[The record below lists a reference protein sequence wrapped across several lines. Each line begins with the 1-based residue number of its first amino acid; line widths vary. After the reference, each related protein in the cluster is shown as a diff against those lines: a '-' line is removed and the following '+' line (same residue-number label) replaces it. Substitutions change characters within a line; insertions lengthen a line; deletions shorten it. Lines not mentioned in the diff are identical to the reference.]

1 MNELLTVLASGTVG
15 AVGGAVITL
24 RSRLAKASPASPQQ
38 PPAQR
43 TPSPP
48 RVPTS
53 DAEILPQFLRDVRDL
68 WNADESIYW
77 RWVEERQVL
86 VPDAWSTEGEPRPR
100 FFDMIGWGPLVRWS
114 AEEDRP
120 HFGGDVGG
128 SPMIAV
134 APVRSD
140 RLHGVITVAS
150 ARGILV
156 DREYARGW
164 IVRFASQVASLVALL
179 ERAAPIPGPTLM
191 TDEAGNNLRSTIS
204 SR

>member
-15 AVGGAVITL
+15 AVGGAILTL
-24 RSRLAKASPASPQQ
+24 RGRQALAAEPSKPA
-38 PPAQR
+38 PPLAPR
-43 TPSPP
+43 APSPP
-48 RVPTS
+48 RIPTT
-53 DAEILPQFLRDVRDL
+53 DAEILPQFLRDMRDL

-86 VPDAWSTEGEPRPR
+86 VPDSWSTEGELRPR
-100 FFDMIGWGPLVRWS
+100 FFDMIGWGPLVRWA

-140 RLHGVITVAS
+140 RLYGVVTVAS
-150 ARGILV
+150 ARGIAV

-164 IVRFASQVASLVALL
+164 IVRFASQVASLVSLLDRATPLPKSSHGKGAL
-179 ERAAPIPGPTLM
+179 EM
-191 TDEAGNNLRSTIS
+191 S
-204 SR
+204 

>member
-1 MNELLTVLASGTVG
+1 LNELLTVLASGTVG
-15 AVGGAVITL
+15 AVGGAILTL
-24 RSRLAKASPASPQQ
+24 RGRQALAAEPSKPA
-38 PPAQR
+38 PPAAPR
-43 TPSPP
+43 APSPP
-48 RVPTS
+48 RIPTT
-53 DAEILPQFLRDVRDL
+53 DAEILPQFLRDMRDL

-86 VPDAWSTEGEPRPR
+86 VPDSWSTEGELRPR
-100 FFDMIGWGPLVRWS
+100 FFDMIGWGPLVRWA

-140 RLHGVITVAS
+140 RLYGVVTVAS
-150 ARGILV
+150 ARGIAV

-164 IVRFASQVASLVALL
+164 IVRFASQVASLVSLLDRATPLPKSSHGKGAL
-179 ERAAPIPGPTLM
+179 EM
-191 TDEAGNNLRSTIS
+191 S
-204 SR
+204 

>member
-15 AVGGAVITL
+15 AVGGAVLTL
-24 RSRLAKASPASPQQ
+24 RNRQAIVAPPPTLAP
-38 PPAQR
+38 PPAPR
-43 TPSPP
+43 APAPP
-48 RVPTS
+48 RVPTT
-53 DAEILPQFLRDVRDL
+53 DAEILPQFLRDMRDL

-100 FFDMIGWGPLVRWS
+100 FFDMIGWGPLVRWA

-140 RLHGVITVAS
+140 RLYGVVTVAS

-164 IVRFASQVASLVALL
+164 IVRFASQVASLVSLL
-179 ERAAPIPGPTLM
+179 ERATPLSEPSLVA
-191 TDEAGNNLRSTIS
+191 DA
-204 SR
+204 

>member
-15 AVGGAVITL
+15 AVGGAVLTL
-24 RSRLAKASPASPQQ
+24 RNRQAIIAPPSTPAP
-38 PPAQR
+38 PPAPR
-43 TPSPP
+43 APAPP
-48 RVPTS
+48 RIPTT
-53 DAEILPQFLRDVRDL
+53 DAEILPQFLRDMRDL

-100 FFDMIGWGPLVRWS
+100 FFDMIGWGPLVRWA

-140 RLHGVITVAS
+140 RLYGVVTVAS

-164 IVRFASQVASLVALL
+164 IVRFASQVASVVSLL
-179 ERAAPIPGPTLM
+179 ERATPLSEPSLVA
-191 TDEAGNNLRSTIS
+191 DA
-204 SR
+204 

>member
-1 MNELLTVLASGTVG
+1 VNELLTVLASGTVG
-15 AVGGAVITL
+15 AISGAALTL
-24 RSRLAKASPASPQQ
+24 RSAKHASIAELAAPV
-38 PPAQR
+38 PP
-43 TPSPP
+43 PP
-48 RVPTS
+48 LHRAPLPPMVPTS
-53 DAEILPQFLRDVRDL
+53 DADILPQFLRDIRDL

-86 VPDAWSTEGEPRPR
+86 LPGAWSTEGEPRPR

-140 RLHGVITVAS
+140 RLYGVITVAS

-156 DREYARGW
+156 EREYARGW
-164 IVRFASQVASLVALL
+164 IVRFASQMASLVSLI
-179 ERAAPIPGPTLM
+179 ERAEPAPEPSLANA
-191 TDEAGNNLRSTIS
+191 DA
-204 SR
+204 

>member
-1 MNELLTVLASGTVG
+1 MNELLTVLTSGTIG
-15 AVGGAVITL
+15 AIGGAALTVRTAMRASADAPAPTL
-24 RSRLAKASPASPQQ
+24 RHPVP
-38 PPAQR
+38 R
-43 TPSPP
+43 TSSPP
-48 RVPTS
+48 TVPTS
-53 DAEILPQFLRDVRDL
+53 DAEILPQFLRDMRDL

-77 RWVEERQVL
+77 RWDEERQVL
-86 VPDAWSTEGEPRPR
+86 VPSAWSTEGEPRPR
-100 FFDMIGWGPLVRWS
+100 FFDMIGWGPLVRWA

-140 RLHGVITVAS
+140 RLYGVITVAS

-164 IVRFASQVASLVALL
+164 IVRFASQVASLVSLL
-179 ERAAPIPGPTLM
+179 ERATPAPARASTLANA
-191 TDEAGNNLRSTIS
+191 DA
-204 SR
+204 

>member
-1 MNELLTVLASGTVG
+1 VNELLTVLASGTVG
-15 AVGGAVITL
+15 AVGGAVLTL
-24 RSRLAKASPASPQQ
+24 RTRTTNVAEPPKPSPLIVRA
-38 PPAQR
+38 
-43 TPSPP
+43 PSPP
-48 RVPTS
+48 RLPTS
-53 DAEILPQFLRDVRDL
+53 DAEILPQFLRDMRDL

-86 VPDAWSTEGEPRPR
+86 VPSAWSTEGEPRPR
-100 FFDMIGWGPLVRWS
+100 FFDMIGWGPLVRWA

-140 RLHGVITVAS
+140 RLYGVVTVAS
-150 ARGILV
+150 ARGIMV

-164 IVRFASQVASLVALL
+164 IVRFASQVASLISLL
-179 ERAAPIPGPTLM
+179 ERATPMPEQQRLANA
-191 TDEAGNNLRSTIS
+191 DA
-204 SR
+204 

>member
-1 MNELLTVLASGTVG
+1 MSGALEVNELLTVLASGTVG
-15 AVGGAVITL
+15 AVGGAVLTL
-24 RSRLAKASPASPQQ
+24 RSRNATLAPSTTPTPASPIVR
-38 PPAQR
+38 A
-43 TPSPP
+43 PSPP
-48 RVPTS
+48 KIPTS
-53 DAEILPQFLRDVRDL
+53 DAEILPQFLRDMRDL

-86 VPDAWSTEGEPRPR
+86 VPSAWSTEGEPRPR
-100 FFDMIGWGPLVRWS
+100 FFDMIGWGPLVRWA

-140 RLHGVITVAS
+140 RLYGVVTVAS
-150 ARGILV
+150 GRGIMV

-164 IVRFASQVASLVALL
+164 IVRFASQVASLVSLL
-179 ERAAPIPGPTLM
+179 ERAAPLPEQQRLANA
-191 TDEAGNNLRSTIS
+191 DA
-204 SR
+204 

>member
-1 MNELLTVLASGTVG
+1 MRGALEVNELLTVLASGTVG
-15 AVGGAVITL
+15 AVGGAVLTL
-24 RSRLAKASPASPQQ
+24 RSRTATLATSPTPT
-38 PPAQR
+38 PAPTIVR
-43 TPSPP
+43 APSPP
-48 RVPTS
+48 KIPAS
-53 DAEILPQFLRDVRDL
+53 DAEILPQFLRDMRDL

-86 VPDAWSTEGEPRPR
+86 VPSAWSTEGESRPR
-100 FFDMIGWGPLVRWS
+100 FFDMIGWGPLVRWA

-140 RLHGVITVAS
+140 RLYGVVTVAS
-150 ARGILV
+150 GRGIMV

-164 IVRFASQVASLVALL
+164 IVRFASQVASLVSLL
-179 ERAAPIPGPTLM
+179 ERATPIPDQQRLANA
-191 TDEAGNNLRSTIS
+191 DA
-204 SR
+204 

>member
-15 AVGGAVITL
+15 AVGGAVLTL
-24 RSRLAKASPASPQQ
+24 RNRHALIAEPAAPTP
-38 PPAQR
+38 PPAPR
-43 TPSPP
+43 APAPP
-48 RVPTS
+48 RIPTT
-53 DAEILPQFLRDVRDL
+53 DAEILPQFLRDMRDL

-86 VPDAWSTEGEPRPR
+86 VPDSWSTEGEPRPR
-100 FFDMIGWGPLVRWS
+100 FFDMIGWGPLVRWA

-134 APVRSD
+134 APVRSG
-140 RLHGVITVAS
+140 RLYGVITVAS

-156 DREYARGW
+156 EREYARGW
-164 IVRFASQVASLVALL
+164 IQRFASQVASLVSLL
-179 ERAAPIPGPTLM
+179 ERATPLPEPSQLVADG
-191 TDEAGNNLRSTIS
+191 
-204 SR
+204 

>member
-1 MNELLTVLASGTVG
+1 MSGALEVNGLLTVLASGTVG
-15 AVGGAVITL
+15 AVGGAVLTL
-24 RSRLAKASPASPQQ
+24 RSRNATLAPSATPAPASPIVR
-38 PPAQR
+38 A
-43 TPSPP
+43 PSPP
-48 RVPTS
+48 TVPTS
-53 DAEILPQFLRDVRDL
+53 DAEILPQFLRDMRDL

-86 VPDAWSTEGEPRPR
+86 VPSAWSTEGEPRPR
-100 FFDMIGWGPLVRWS
+100 FFDMIGWGPLVRWA

-140 RLHGVITVAS
+140 RLYGVVTVACG
-150 ARGILV
+150 RGIMV

-164 IVRFASQVASLVALL
+164 IVRFASQVASLVSLL
-179 ERAAPIPGPTLM
+179 ERAAPLAEQQRLANA
-191 TDEAGNNLRSTIS
+191 DA
-204 SR
+204 

>member
-1 MNELLTVLASGTVG
+1 MQGMLEVSELLTVLASGTVG
-15 AVGGAVITL
+15 AVGGALLTL
-24 RSRLAKASPASPQQ
+24 RGRQATVPGRSAAAASPPSIPRASPA
-38 PPAQR
+38 
-43 TPSPP
+43 P
-48 RVPTS
+48 RIPTS
-53 DAEILPQFLRDVRDL
+53 DAEILPHFLRDIRDL

-86 VPDAWSTEGEPRPR
+86 VPVAWSTEGEPRPR
-100 FFDMIGWGPLVRWS
+100 FFDMIGWGPLVRWA

-140 RLHGVITVAS
+140 RLYGVITVAS

-164 IVRFASQVASLVALL
+164 IVRFASQVASLVSLL
-179 ERAAPIPGPTLM
+179 ERATPLP
-191 TDEAGNNLRSTIS
+191 ERSLVNADA
-204 SR
+204 

>member
-1 MNELLTVLASGTVG
+1 VNELLTVLASGTVG
-15 AVGGAVITL
+15 AVGGAVLTL
-24 RSRLAKASPASPQQ
+24 RNRQAIVA
-38 PPAQR
+38 PPA
-43 TPSPP
+43 TPAPPPAPRAPAPP
-48 RVPTS
+48 RVPTT
-53 DAEILPQFLRDVRDL
+53 DAEILPQFLRDMRDL

-100 FFDMIGWGPLVRWS
+100 FFDMIGWGPLVRWA

-140 RLHGVITVAS
+140 RLYGVVTVAS

-164 IVRFASQVASLVALL
+164 IVRFASQVASLVSLL
-179 ERAAPIPGPTLM
+179 ERATPLSEPSLVA
-191 TDEAGNNLRSTIS
+191 DA
-204 SR
+204 

>member
-15 AVGGAVITL
+15 AVGGAVLTL
-24 RSRLAKASPASPQQ
+24 RSRQALAAEASTPTPTL
-38 PPAQR
+38 PPAPR
-43 TPSPP
+43 APSPP
-48 RVPTS
+48 KIPAS
-53 DAEILPQFLRDVRDL
+53 DAEILPQLLRDMRDL

-86 VPDAWSTEGEPRPR
+86 VPDAWSTEGEARPR
-100 FFDMIGWGPLVRWS
+100 FFDMIGWGPLVRWA

-140 RLHGVITVAS
+140 RLYGVITVAS
-150 ARGILV
+150 ARGIAV
-156 DREYARGW
+156 EREYARGW
-164 IVRFASQVASLVALL
+164 IVRFASQVGSLVSLL
-179 ERAAPIPGPTLM
+179 ERATPLP
-191 TDEAGNNLRSTIS
+191 ERSLANADA
-204 SR
+204 

>member
-1 MNELLTVLASGTVG
+1 VNELLTVLASGTVG
-15 AVGGAVITL
+15 AVGGAVLTL
-24 RSRLAKASPASPQQ
+24 RNRQAIVAPPPTLAP
-38 PPAQR
+38 PPAPR
-43 TPSPP
+43 APAPP
-48 RVPTS
+48 RVPTT
-53 DAEILPQFLRDVRDL
+53 DAEILPQFLRDMRDL

-100 FFDMIGWGPLVRWS
+100 FFDMIGWGPLVRWA

-140 RLHGVITVAS
+140 RLYGVVTVAS

-164 IVRFASQVASLVALL
+164 IVRFASQVASLVSLL
-179 ERAAPIPGPTLM
+179 ERATPISEPSLVA
-191 TDEAGNNLRSTIS
+191 DA
-204 SR
+204 